1 MDLFKLEREKYNT
14 LLLSL
19 DQVMKG
25 KDKDYHQ
32 NFGIQIY
39 VLDRNNEIFDNF
51 TKGKLFGDEVDKFYN
66 QFLEVLAIFN
76 INFRLFFDA
85 MVKDELIYPDLRN
98 TISNVCEYVELFI
111 DLKDNQEV
119 YEKLKDV
126 IEKSRKDTYY

>member
-1 MDLFKLEREKYNT
+1 
-14 LLLSL
+14 
-19 DQVMKG
+19 
-25 KDKDYHQ
+25 
-32 NFGIQIY
+32 
-39 VLDRNNEIFDNF
+39 
-51 TKGKLFGDEVDKFYN
+51 
-66 QFLEVLAIFN
+66 
-76 INFRLFFDA
+76 